1 MNKWKHRLAALLMVA
16 AVLLSGCTSSGSDT
30 AEYLE
35 SMISSVYLGEHESYM
50 ESVDIAQEE
59 AEDVYLDRLQ
69 SESLYFASRLGFIQS
84 DDTLYRTMAF
94 FRQVYG
100 YSAFSV
106 SKIESTEKG
115 YQAEI
120 EITPVNLFVEYE
132 AEIEAR
138 VLQFSKRVSEGEFDG
153 QTQRE
158 IDCQY
163 CNDLL
168 NFLDGKLDDKIPMG
182 EPYTMTITLQETD
195 GGYTVSGDDLLKIE
209 QSLVP
214 YPEA

>member
-1 MNKWKHRLAALLMVA
+1 MNKWKYWLAALLMA
-16 AVLLSGCTSSGSDT
+16 AAILLPGCTSSGSDT

-35 SMISSVYLGEHESYM
+35 SMISSVYLGNHESYV
-50 ESVDIAQEE
+50 ESAAVTQEE
-59 AEDVYLDRLQ
+59 AEEVYLDRLQ

-94 FRQVYG
+94 FRRVYG
-100 YSAFSV
+100 YSSFSV
-106 SKIESTEKG
+106 SKIESIEDG
-115 YQAEI
+115 YQAEF
-120 EITPVNLFVEYE
+120 EITPVNLFLTYQE
-132 AEIEAR
+132 EIEAR

-168 NFLDGKLDDKIPMG
+168 NFLEGKLDDEVPLG
-182 EPYTMTITLQETD
+182 EPCTIAITLQETD

-209 QSLVP
+209 QALVP
-214 YPEA
+214 YPES